1 MTMPLI
7 LIAEDDFNIRSLL
20 RLTLDTG
27 HFEIIEAE
35 DGVSAIETARRR
47 QPDLMFLDWR
57 MPLRSGLEV
66 CKALRADPET
76 AQIKIVMVT
85 ARAQELDRQ
94 AALAAGV
101 DDFITKPFSPIA
113 LLDKVREVLGA
124 DALL

>member
-7 LIAEDDFNIRSLL
+7 LIAEDDLNIRSLL

-76 AQIKIVMVT
+76 
-85 ARAQELDRQ
+85 QELDRE